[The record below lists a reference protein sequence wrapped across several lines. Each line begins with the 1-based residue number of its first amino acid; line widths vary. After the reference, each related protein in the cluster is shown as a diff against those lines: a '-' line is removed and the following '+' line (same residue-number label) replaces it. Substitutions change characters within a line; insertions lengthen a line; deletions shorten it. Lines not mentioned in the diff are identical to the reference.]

1 MKLGAQVI
9 LYPGRK
15 RGEVAAEMSGEIAAL
30 WQLTDSKQK
39 TRTSAEVRVS
49 LVAGARNQRDH
60 DKWQLAV

>member
-49 LVAGARNQRDH
+49 LVAGVGFEPTTFR
-60 DKWQLAV
+60 L